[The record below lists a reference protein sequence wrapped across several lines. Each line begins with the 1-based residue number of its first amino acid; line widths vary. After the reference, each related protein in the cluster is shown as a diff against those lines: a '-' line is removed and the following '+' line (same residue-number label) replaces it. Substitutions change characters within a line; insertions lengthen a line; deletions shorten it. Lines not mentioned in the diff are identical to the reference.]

1 MLPAQFSAESVR
13 APEPCRDRVCGPTTN
28 MENLRMR
35 RTVWISALAL
45 SLALP
50 LAAQA
55 AEFDYSWLEAGYTS
69 IEADD
74 GPDADGWALNGSAA
88 IAPQVHVFGSYA
100 GTELDGVN
108 IDGDVMRLG
117 LGWNTGIA
125 EAHDLVVRAN
135 YLKVDTDF
143 PGGDGTATKPKS
155 ACAARSARISKP
167 MSRPVTP
174 TSTAAAAICT
184 ASLARSTSSARA
196 GAWPP
201 PSRWPTARTSTS
213 SGRV

>member
-1 MLPAQFSAESVR
+1 
-13 APEPCRDRVCGPTTN
+13 

-143 PGGDGTATKPKS
+143 PGGDGDGYEAEVGL
-155 ACAARSARISKP
+155 RSALGANFETYVAAGYADIDRGSGDLYGKLGAQYKFSP
-167 MSRPVTP
+167 GWGLAATVT
-174 TSTAAAAICT
+174 
-184 ASLARSTSSARA
+184 LAD
-196 GAWPP
+196 GANEYFIGP
-201 PSRWPTARTSTS
+201 RLNF
-213 SGRV
+213 